1 MLSNFFQIFLLIS
14 PVFLLIILG
23 NFLRRIKVPDI
34 SFWEINDKLCYWVLI
49 PALLFHYI
57 SQINLS
63 SEMLY
68 SYSIIIYVG
77 FFIAILNVLILG
89 KLLGYPP
96 ERWTSI
102 LQGAVRQNAFIALA
116 ITGSLFG
123 DEGLKIA
130 SIFMLIYVPSIN
142 IIIVTTMVMNFGQS
156 KKNVS
161 NNEFITVFVE
171 LSKNPFILAMITGL
185 IFSIIQSEK
194 FARIIG
200 TGSYLPP
207 KIVTNFDLEKTLDT
221 SDEWITA
228 RTGIKERR
236 IVTDQN
242 TCDLAF
248 EASIKALAMAELKPD
263 DIDLIILSTT
273 TPDKIFPATA
283 TILQN
288 RLGAICPAFDLQAV
302 CAGFVFALTTAQQYI
317 ENGAAKN
324 ILVVGSETMSRIVD
338 WNDRST
344 AILFADGAGAVILSA
359 DNNTGIKHSKLYSD
373 GNYLSS
379 LHVNNNR
386 INELGTIEMEGNEV
400 FKIAVNKLSEVAEE
414 TLTDCNMTSEDIHWM
429 VPHQANIRIIN
440 AIAKRIK
447 LPLDKVI
454 LTLDKHGN
462 TSAASI
468 PLALDTGVRD
478 GRIKKGDTLLFEGI
492 GGGFSWGSILLEY

>member
-1 MLSNFFQIFLLIS
+1 M
-14 PVFLLIILG
+14 
-23 NFLRRIKVPDI
+23 
-34 SFWEINDKLCYWVLI
+34 
-49 PALLFHYI
+49 
-57 SQINLS
+57 
-63 SEMLY
+63 
-68 SYSIIIYVG
+68 
-77 FFIAILNVLILG
+77 
-89 KLLGYPP
+89 
-96 ERWTSI
+96 
-102 LQGAVRQNAFIALA
+102 
-116 ITGSLFG
+116 
-123 DEGLKIA
+123 
-130 SIFMLIYVPSIN
+130 
-142 IIIVTTMVMNFGQS
+142 
-156 KKNVS
+156 KKY
-161 NNEFITVFVE
+161 
-171 LSKNPFILAMITGL
+171 
-185 IFSIIQSEK
+185 
-194 FARIIG
+194 ARITG

-207 KIVTNFDLEKTLDT
+207 KVVTNFDLEKTLDT

-242 TCDLAF
+242 TCDLAL
-248 EASIKALAMAELKPD
+248 EASIKALSMAELKPED
-263 DIDLIILSTT
+263 LDLIILSTT

-283 TILQN
+283 TMLQN
-288 RLGAICPAFDLQAV
+288 RLGASCPAFDLQAV

>member
-1 MLSNFFQIFLLIS
+1 M
-14 PVFLLIILG
+14 
-23 NFLRRIKVPDI
+23 K
-34 SFWEINDKLCYWVLI
+34 
-49 PALLFHYI
+49 
-57 SQINLS
+57 
-63 SEMLY
+63 
-68 SYSIIIYVG
+68 
-77 FFIAILNVLILG
+77 
-89 KLLGYPP
+89 
-96 ERWTSI
+96 
-102 LQGAVRQNAFIALA
+102 
-116 ITGSLFG
+116 
-123 DEGLKIA
+123 
-130 SIFMLIYVPSIN
+130 
-142 IIIVTTMVMNFGQS
+142 
-156 KKNVS
+156 
-161 NNEFITVFVE
+161 
-171 LSKNPFILAMITGL
+171 
-185 IFSIIQSEK
+185 K

-207 KIVTNFDLEKTLDT
+207 KVVTNFDLEKTLDT

-242 TCDLAF
+242 TCDLAL
-248 EASIKALAMAELKPD
+248 EASIKALSMAELKPE

-283 TILQN
+283 TMLQN
-288 RLGAICPAFDLQAV
+288 RLGASCPAFDLQAV

-317 ENGAAKN
+317 ENGSAKN
-324 ILVVGSETMSRIVD
+324 ILVVGSETMSKIVD
-338 WNDRST
+338 WSDRST
-344 AILFADGAGAVILSA
+344 AILFADGAGAVVLSA

>member
-1 MLSNFFQIFLLIS
+1 M
-14 PVFLLIILG
+14 
-23 NFLRRIKVPDI
+23 
-34 SFWEINDKLCYWVLI
+34 
-49 PALLFHYI
+49 
-57 SQINLS
+57 
-63 SEMLY
+63 
-68 SYSIIIYVG
+68 
-77 FFIAILNVLILG
+77 
-89 KLLGYPP
+89 
-96 ERWTSI
+96 
-102 LQGAVRQNAFIALA
+102 
-116 ITGSLFG
+116 
-123 DEGLKIA
+123 
-130 SIFMLIYVPSIN
+130 
-142 IIIVTTMVMNFGQS
+142 
-156 KKNVS
+156 KKY
-161 NNEFITVFVE
+161 
-171 LSKNPFILAMITGL
+171 
-185 IFSIIQSEK
+185 
-194 FARIIG
+194 ARITG
-200 TGSYLPP
+200 TGSYLPT
-207 KIVTNFDLEKTLDT
+207 KVVTNFDLEKTLDT

-242 TCDLAF
+242 TCDLAL
-248 EASIKALAMAELKPD
+248 EASIKALSMAELKPE

-288 RLGAICPAFDLQAV
+288 RLGASCPAFDLQAV

-373 GNYLSS
+373 GKYLSS

-447 LPLDKVI
+447 LPLDKII

>member
-1 MLSNFFQIFLLIS
+1 M
-14 PVFLLIILG
+14 
-23 NFLRRIKVPDI
+23 K
-34 SFWEINDKLCYWVLI
+34 
-49 PALLFHYI
+49 
-57 SQINLS
+57 
-63 SEMLY
+63 
-68 SYSIIIYVG
+68 
-77 FFIAILNVLILG
+77 
-89 KLLGYPP
+89 
-96 ERWTSI
+96 
-102 LQGAVRQNAFIALA
+102 
-116 ITGSLFG
+116 
-123 DEGLKIA
+123 
-130 SIFMLIYVPSIN
+130 
-142 IIIVTTMVMNFGQS
+142 
-156 KKNVS
+156 
-161 NNEFITVFVE
+161 
-171 LSKNPFILAMITGL
+171 
-185 IFSIIQSEK
+185 K

-200 TGSYLPP
+200 TGSYLPS
-207 KIVTNFDLEKTLDT
+207 KVVTNFDLEKTLDT

-242 TCDLAF
+242 TCDLAL
-248 EASIKALAMAELKPD
+248 EASLKSLSMAELRPE

-283 TILQN
+283 TMLQN
-288 RLGAICPAFDLQAV
+288 RLGASCPAFDLQAV

-317 ENGAAKN
+317 ENGSAKN

-359 DNNTGIKHSKLYSD
+359 DKNIGIKHSRLYSD

-414 TLTDCNMTSEDIHWM
+414 TLTECNMTSEDIDWM

-478 GRIKKGDTLLFEGI
+478 GRIKKGDMLLFEGI
-492 GGGFSWGSILLEY
+492 GGGFSWGSVLLEY